1 MTTPSNPL
9 NLILD
14 RIDNIEAMLF
24 DMYHN
29 TGGKLPLK
37 SGKNQ
42 TTGKK
47 VQQLPHI
54 KKSTKNTA
62 Q

>member
-9 NLILD
+9 NLILA
-14 RIDNIEAMLF
+14 RIDNIENILF

-42 TTGKK
+42 AGGKK
-47 VQQLPHI
+47 SQQVPAT
-54 KKSTKNTA
+54 KKTSKNTD